1 MGDVLIDAATRR
13 AGRRILRQLDGR
25 EVSAHAL
32 THAHPDHQGAS
43 KEVCQALG
51 IPLWCHEAD
60 ADAMEQGTI
69 PQQQPSHPVNKLI
82 ERFWLGPPY
91 PVARRLEE
99 GDVVAGFEVLHVP
112 GHSAGHVAYWR
123 EPDRALIAGD
133 VLTNIDTITGRPG
146 LHEPK
151 KMFTP
156 DPARNRESARR
167 GARGE
172 KGCPPPPPRE
182 PAGPPAGS
190 PRSSRSSSASAM
202 ASRCAIPPG
211 SAASSRGSPRASS
224 SGCGRR
230 PRRPG
235 PPAGTARPRACQ

>member
-1 MGDVLIDAATRR
+1 MRQLADDLWLLRGFPPDAINVYLIGDVLIDAATRR
-13 AGRRILRQLDGR
+13 AGRRILRQLEGR
-25 EVSAHAL
+25 KVTAHAL

-43 KEVCQALG
+43 KEVCEALR

-69 PQQQPSHPVNKLI
+69 AQQQPSHPINRVI

-112 GHSAGHVAYWR
+112 GHSAGHVAFWR
-123 EPDRALIAGD
+123 ESDRALIVGD
-133 VLTNIDTITGRPG
+133 VVTNIDTITGVPG

-167 GARGE
+167 IAAL
-172 KGCPPPPPRE
+172 E
-182 PAGPPAGS
+182 PELVCFGHGKPLRDAAKLKRFVEGL
-190 PRSSRSSSASAM
+190 
-202 ASRCAIPPG
+202 
-211 SAASSRGSPRASS
+211 AAS
-224 SGCGRR
+224 
-230 PRRPG
+230 
-235 PPAGTARPRACQ
+235 